1 MNNSNS
7 QTSGITVTDLHAGY
21 TGHKVLNGISLDIP
35 AGEVVSL
42 VGASGSGKSTLLR
55 CMVRLVTPE
64 SGTVKIGDLEISS
77 ANRKQLRGARKDIGV
92 VFQKFNLVPRLS
104 AFRNVLS
111 GAVGRQGMRCLWPA
125 VAPEHA
131 RDEAMECLKR
141 VGMAGFAD
149 RPAANLSGGQQQRVA
164 IARML
169 MQRPKIIMADE
180 PVASLDPATG
190 VGVMEL
196 LASLAQDSGLTM
208 VMVLH
213 HLDHALN
220 YSDRVIGLR
229 GGQIVID
236 GKSAVTAEA
245 DLQVLYGGLSS

>member
-1 MNNSNS
+1 MNTPT
-7 QTSGITVTDLHAGY
+7 QTSSITVSELHAGY
-21 TGHKVLNGISLDIP
+21 PGHKVLNGIDLDIP
-35 AGEVVSL
+35 EGEVVSL

-55 CMVRLVTPE
+55 CMVKLVTPE
-64 SGTVKIGDLEISS
+64 SGSVKIGDLEISS
-77 ANRKQLRGARKDIGV
+77 ANRRELRTARTDIGI

-111 GAVGRQGMRCLWPA
+111 GAVGRQGMKCLWPA
-125 VAPEHA
+125 FAPEEA
-131 RDEAMECLKR
+131 RDEAMDCLKR
-141 VGMAGFAD
+141 VGMAQYAD
-149 RPAANLSGGQQQRVA
+149 RAAANLSGGQQQRVA

-169 MQRPKIIMADE
+169 MQHPKVIMADE

-190 VGVMEL
+190 IGVMEL
-196 LASLAQDSGLTM
+196 LADLAKDSGSTM

-229 GGQIVID
+229 GGKIVID
-236 GKSAVTAEA
+236 GKSEVTEEA
-245 DLQVLYGGLSS
+245 DLEVLYGGLTA